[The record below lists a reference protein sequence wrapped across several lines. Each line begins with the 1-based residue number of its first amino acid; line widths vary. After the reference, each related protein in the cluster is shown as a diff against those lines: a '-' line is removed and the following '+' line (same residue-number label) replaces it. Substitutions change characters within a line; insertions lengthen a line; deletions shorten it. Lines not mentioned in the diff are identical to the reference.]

1 MLIRWP
7 LTWFRYVWNL
17 SPDRKELILT
27 FVIAISTAIYTFVFY
42 QTERPR
48 VSLRQVKVDHLDDK
62 KDLGIQL
69 EFLNSGRATA
79 TNVYVDVVIE
89 KNTITRTLG
98 SEALSADVK
107 GPYAIQGGQTIRIQ
121 RGLVRQLTASDK
133 EDIMKHRNGAVLI
146 VRGQVLYS
154 FGFWSYAPEMYC
166 RAYVAWPDRSPDW
179 DQFDLCTVAVPV
191 Q

>member
-69 EFLNSGRATA
+69 EFLNPAELPR
-79 TNVYVDVVIE
+79 
-89 KNTITRTLG
+89 
-98 SEALSADVK
+98 
-107 GPYAIQGGQTIRIQ
+107 P
-121 RGLVRQLTASDK
+121 
-133 EDIMKHRNGAVLI
+133 M
-146 VRGQVLYS
+146 
-154 FGFWSYAPEMYC
+154 FM
-166 RAYVAWPDRSPDW
+166 
-179 DQFDLCTVAVPV
+179 
-191 Q
+191 